1 MMAIVIVMLLFV
13 GIAASA
19 TGNFS
24 NDNRSQDLTLGVS
37 IGIFIIALACIAR
50 LVLTIIIMKFS
61 LKLAKLID
69 VKRSFAMQ
77 QPNVAFTQATI
88 VTCFYCNGSLQNWGS
103 NDSPI
108 IEHAHWF
115 PYCPYAKQLCG
126 EDLFR
131 KIQEFK
137 RIQKEQAKSTE
148 RTGSNG
154 VIQTNVTTN
163 SGTLLMSDENTLSR
177 LAAARL
183 DLPISQRLLDQ
194 NFQLSIIKRC
204 CEDQL
209 QIKCDDFVSDNDLYV
224 ACLILRKQI
233 EYIGDKKE
241 NIIIPSIKMK
251 QIREQNEIQMNKS
264 MPTVSHAVLSIVE
277 NGTDIEMT
285 ISSQSSIKSISNNDE
300 CKTEKTTIANRS
312 QSTNSTSSN
321 PCALCLTEE
330 KQLACI
336 PCGHMVTCVACGH
349 SLRLCPIC

>member
-88 VTCFYCNGSLQNWGS
+88 VTCFYCNGSLKHWGS
-103 NDSPI
+103 NDNPI
-108 IEHAHWF
+108 IEHARWF
-115 PYCPYAKQLCG
+115 PCCPYAKQLCG

-163 SGTLLMSDENTLSR
+163 IGTLLMSDESTLSR

-204 CEDQL
+204 WEDQL

-251 QIREQNEIQMNKS
+251 QIREQN
-264 MPTVSHAVLSIVE
+264 
-277 NGTDIEMT
+277 
-285 ISSQSSIKSISNNDE
+285 
-300 CKTEKTTIANRS
+300 
-312 QSTNSTSSN
+312 
-321 PCALCLTEE
+321 
-330 KQLACI
+330 
-336 PCGHMVTCVACGH
+336 
-349 SLRLCPIC
+349 